1 MKDSDRL
8 APTTRFECGSP
19 RITAIQCP
27 QMRDFCVPA
36 ECVRQTCGM
45 AISPAEVS
53 ALTLSVWSAQRAE
66 NGLCRSRVN
75 RGFERNGLWL
85 LKNPL
90 F

>member
-36 ECVRQTCGM
+36 ECVRQDVRDGHF
-45 AISPAEVS
+45 A
-53 ALTLSVWSAQRAE
+53 R
-66 NGLCRSRVN
+66 
-75 RGFERNGLWL
+75 RGERFDFERMECPACGERFV
-85 LKNPL
+85 PVPSQPG